1 MEPKFSPPSKWGI
14 SGLKVIFF
22 FPLLPL
28 GAIVGGVVDFF
39 LCKRGGE
46 AGKEGFSANEKK
58 AWRKIWCGFFFHCGC
73 NGHGAYYTECHYT
86 VQFRRDPFCKSLC
99 HSNVFGDAFLW
110 FLPKG
115 HDFVLYLELVPCCHC
130 SSAGIPVS
138 LGKPRLYL
146 FEAPFFVS
154 RHDVLP
160 PVFSVAIIGQVLPKK
175 TTARFF

>member
-58 AWRKIWCGFFFHCGC
+58 AWREIRCGFFFQCGC
-73 NGHGAYYTECHYT
+73 NGHGA
-86 VQFRRDPFCKSLC
+86 
-99 HSNVFGDAFLW
+99 
-110 FLPKG
+110 LPS
-115 HDFVLYLELVPCCHC
+115 VLPRANGLKIRPSVLRLPPPNTRKNTTPPPHHTNNQYAEQ
-130 SSAGIPVS
+130 
-138 LGKPRLYL
+138 PRL
-146 FEAPFFVS
+146 
-154 RHDVLP
+154 P
-160 PVFSVAIIGQVLPKK
+160 PQNAQCTRCSTQ
-175 TTARFF
+175 R